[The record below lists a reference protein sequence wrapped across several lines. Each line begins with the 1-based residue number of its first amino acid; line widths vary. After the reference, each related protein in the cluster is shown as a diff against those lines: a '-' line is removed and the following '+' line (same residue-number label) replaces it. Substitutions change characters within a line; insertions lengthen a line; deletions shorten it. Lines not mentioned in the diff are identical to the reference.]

1 MIVTHAQVS
10 LRSGPCPGSGT
21 ALKTGAA
28 RHAAQQAAADV
39 AAKGR
44 WWPVNHT

>member
-10 LRSGPCPGSGT
+10 LRPGPVPGSCQ

-28 RHAAQQAAADV
+28 RHAVQLAAAA